1 MSTLRSKPV
10 EALSE
15 DEAAEELAALAA
27 EIAHHRD
34 LYYRKD
40 APEIS
45 DAEYDA
51 LEARNAAIE
60 ARFPALVRAD
70 SPSQR
75 VGTAPS
81 EAFAKVR
88 HGEPML
94 SLDNVFDAGE
104 FAEFC
109 ARIRRFLRLAA
120 DERLRFVAEPKIDGL
135 SISLTYEDGVFVR
148 GATRG
153 DGVEGEDVTANLRTI
168 ADLPQRLA
176 GTFPARIEVRGEVYM
191 EKADFLAFRD
201 AQANAAAE
209 REARRA
215 RGEKLGEAVVIPANP
230 RNAAAG
236 SVRQLDPRVTAAR
249 PLRLI
254 AYAMGAASEAPA
266 ETHWEYLARLKAWGF
281 RTNPISRLVASEAEA
296 AAFQAEMAERRAS
309 LAYDIDGVV
318 YKLDRLDWQAR
329 LGFVGR
335 APRWAVA
342 WKFPAEQAT
351 TRLLAIEIQVG
362 RTGALTPR
370 AVMEPVNVGG
380 VVVRHATLHN
390 EDEIARK
397 DIRVGDTVII
407 QRAGDVIPQI
417 VGVVKEKRPK
427 DAVPFVFPTHCPVC
441 GSPALRAIDS
451 RTGKQ
456 DVVRRC
462 TGGLTCD
469 AQRLE
474 SIIHFVRRDALN
486 IEGLGERQIALFY
499 ENGLIMDISDIF
511 ELWRAEKESTNPIST
526 WKGYGPASVTKLLG
540 AIESRRQVQFDKF
553 LAALGIPE
561 IGEQLSKNVAM
572 KFENIV
578 NLLDTIDSIHRM
590 RSSLWIKSLRYA
602 SDHLAMMIGDFT
614 WSIEI
619 LEHEWEEASML
630 FRTAYM
636 RERYA
641 GRHFIDVRGIG
652 PKKSSDLTRW
662 SALKKTSSTLRQID
676 SIPLSSKQKSALLDA
691 FHSYEGLALELERA
705 CAEAH
710 EGWTDFLKEFITRF
724 AIKYDNIPEDF
735 NWVRISASF
744 ESFFDDEEGLLIPLF
759 SIQDFGVRRAFSL
772 LQFLT
777 NSGNRG
783 IVDRLL
789 NQIKVLPFAKP
800 HSSSLSGKTVAF
812 TGTLSTMTRPAAK
825 ATTEA
830 LGARVTNSVST
841 NTDFVVVG
849 TDAGS
854 KAEKARELG
863 IPMITEAEWR
873 QLVGLD

>member
-1 MSTLRSKPV
+1 MSGPRIKPV

-15 DEAAEELAALAA
+15 EEAAEELARLAA

-40 APEIS
+40 APAIS

-60 ARFPALVRAD
+60 ARFPMLVRAD

-75 VGTAPS
+75 VGAAPS

-94 SLDNVFDAGE
+94 SLDNVFDAAE
-104 FAEFC
+104 FAEVC
-109 ARIRRFLRLAA
+109 ARIRRFLKLDAS
-120 DERLRFVAEPKIDGL
+120 ETLRFVAEPKIDGL
-135 SISLTYEDGVFVR
+135 SINLLYEDGVFVR

-153 DGVEGEDVTANLRTI
+153 DGLEGEDVTANLRTI
-168 ADLPQRLA
+168 ADLPQRLR
-176 GTFPARIEVRGEVYM
+176 GEFPARIEVRGEVFM

-201 AQANAAAE
+201 AQAQAAAE
-209 REARRA
+209 RETRRA

-266 ETHWEYLARLKAWGF
+266 ATHWDYLARLKAWGF
-281 RTNPISRLVASEAEA
+281 RTNALSRLVASEAEA
-296 AAFQAEMAERRAS
+296 ASFQAEMAEKRARI
-309 LAYDIDGVV
+309 AYDIDGVV
-318 YKLDRLDWQAR
+318 YKVDRLDWQSR
-329 LGFVGR
+329 LGVVGR

-351 TRLLAIEIQVG
+351 TKLLAIEIQVG

-370 AVMEPVNVGG
+370 AVMQPVNVGG

-417 VGVVKEKRPK
+417 LGAVTEKRPA

-474 SIIHFVRRDALN
+474 SIVHFVRRDALN
-486 IEGLGERQIALFY
+486 IESLGEKQITLFY
-499 ENGLIMDISDIF
+499 EIGILKDVSDIF
-511 ELWRAEKESTNPIST
+511 ELWRAEKESTSPIST
-526 WKGYGPASVTKLLG
+526 WKGYGQPSVTKILN
-540 AIESRRQVQFDKF
+540 AIESRRQVSFER
-553 LAALGIPE
+553 LLTALGIPE

-572 KFENIV
+572 HFENIS
-578 NLLDTIDSIHRM
+578 NLLGMIDIIHER
-590 RSSLWIKSLRYA
+590 RSALWITSLRYA
-602 SDHLAMMIGDFT
+602 ADHLASMIGNFT
-614 WSIEI
+614 WNIDVF
-619 LEHEWEEASML
+619 EHEWEEASLL
-630 FRTAYM
+630 FRAAYM

-641 GRHFIDVRGIG
+641 GRHFMNVHGIG
-652 PKKSSDLTRW
+652 SKKASDLIRW
-662 SALKKTSSTLRQID
+662 SAFKEVSIIVRQSD
-676 SIPLSSKQKSALLDA
+676 SIRLSSKQRSALLDA
-691 FHSYEGLALELERA
+691 FHSYEDIASELKRA
-705 CAEAH
+705 SAESY
-710 EGWTDFLKEFITRF
+710 EGWRDFIREFIARF
-724 AIKYDNIPEDF
+724 SATHDSVPEIFD
-735 NWVRISASF
+735 WVKISTSF
-744 ESFFDDEEGLLIPLF
+744 ETFFNEEEALLVPLF
-759 SIQDFGVRRAFSL
+759 SIRDVGVRRAFSL
-772 LQFLT
+772 LQFFS
-777 NSGNRG
+777 NAGNRK

-789 NQIKVLPFAKP
+789 SQITVLPFVKP
-800 HSSSLSGKTVAF
+800 RSNSLSRKTVVF
-812 TGTLSTMTRPAAK
+812 TGTLSSMTRPEAK
-825 ATTEA
+825 AATEA
-830 LGARVTNSVST
+830 LGARVTNSVSPR
-841 NTDFVVVG
+841 TDFVVVG

-863 IPMITEAEWR
+863 IPMLTEAEWR